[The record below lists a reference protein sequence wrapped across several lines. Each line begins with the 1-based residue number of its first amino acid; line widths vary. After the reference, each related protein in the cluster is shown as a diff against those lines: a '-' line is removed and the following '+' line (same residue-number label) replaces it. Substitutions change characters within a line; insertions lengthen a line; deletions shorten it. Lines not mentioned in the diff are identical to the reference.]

1 MNEHL
6 RQFGQNRIEIIREA
20 NNRLGIVVDAIGKV
34 VDEVTRLEEV
44 PEHARLAA
52 IHYGGTAI
60 KTLVQEHL
68 RTYLVDP
75 TSVRGL
81 GVDMG
86 VGTLDSRVVLEV
98 DSGELYDVGISER
111 NTRPVQPLPDE
122 EWFINRDGILGNVL
136 SLKFY

>member
-1 MNEHL
+1 MNEQL

-20 NNRLGIVVDAIGKV
+20 NNRLRIVVDAIGKV
-34 VDEVTRLEEV
+34 VGEVIRPEEV

-52 IHYGGTAI
+52 VHYAGTAI

-68 RTYLVDP
+68 STYLVGP
-75 TSVRGL
+75 TSVRGR

-86 VGTLDSRVVLEV
+86 ILGSNAVLEI

-122 EWFINRDGILGNVL
+122 EWFRNRDGILGQVL

>member
-1 MNEHL
+1 MNEQL

-34 VDEVTRLEEV
+34 VDEVIRPEEV

-52 IHYGGTAI
+52 VNYAGAAI

-68 RTYLVDP
+68 RTYLVDS

-86 VGTLDSRVVLEV
+86 LLGSAVLEV
-98 DSGELYDVGISER
+98 DSGELYDVEISGR
-111 NTRPVQPLPDE
+111 SIIRSVQPLPDK
-122 EWFINRDGILGNVL
+122 EWFRNRDGILRNVL